1 MAFFRPVGLWLAKFT
16 GSGMMEIVE
25 YFPCGTGKEIR
36 RLVVLLNECKQKLEL
51 EYPCPWVYKIIG
63 REQGELRAAIAEVVQ
78 ARECLVSLSNSSSGG
93 KYLCL
98 DVEIV
103 VISAEDRECQYCAFK
118 GHPAVVMVL

>member
-1 MAFFRPVGLWLAKFT
+1 M
-16 GSGMMEIVE
+16 
-25 YFPCGTGKEIR
+25 
-36 RLVVLLNECKQKLEL
+36 LLNECKHKLEL

-63 REQGELRAAIAEVVQ
+63 REQNELRAAIAEVVQ

-98 DVEIV
+98 DVELV
-103 VISAEDRECQYCAFK
+103 VVSVEDREAQYCAFK

>member
-1 MAFFRPVGLWLAKFT
+1 V
-16 GSGMMEIVE
+16 
-25 YFPCGTGKEIR
+25 KEKIG
-36 RLVVLLNECKQKLEL
+36 RLVVLLNDCRQKVEL

-63 REQGELRAAIAEVVQ
+63 REQAELRLAIAEVVQ

-98 DVEIV
+98 DVELV
-103 VISAEDRECQYCAFK
+103 VVSAEDREAQYHAFR

>member
-1 MAFFRPVGLWLAKFT
+1 MMGFRVRVSVACERST
-16 GSGMMEIVE
+16 
-25 YFPCGTGKEIR
+25 IR
-36 RLVVLLNECKQKLEL
+36 RLVVLLNNCKQKLEL
-51 EYPCPWVYKIIG
+51 EYPCSWVYKIIG

-98 DVEIV
+98 DVELV
-103 VISAEDRECQYCAFK
+103 VLSGEDREAQYCAFK